1 MKKQRLLSI
10 LTLFLAISC
19 RNPQSSFSPY
29 LTGQPETD
37 GSLKMLYRTLSHTET
52 AEGRFILINR
62 ISQILRNADR
72 ITFDLFL
79 QHILLTYPEDPFN
92 AYYLLQRAQNCEDL
106 KNPGAARVH
115 YMRLLKEYP
124 ELTLEGRSLSE
135 RALEKSLALTWD
147 ADTRIELYKM
157 KLARNP
163 EPMQKTE
170 IYYHLAKAYEE
181 KKEWKKALTAYE
193 NFLGSPYVAI
203 HNDPI
208 AYSSAVKKVKLSK
221 FQSVDWVYDDLNRLV
236 GDIKY
241 AIRTRNARL
250 IQRYQ
255 SQAGF
260 FASSWAQDEL
270 EAESSFQSGIGA
282 ILQRQPIRYR
292 DTLDPISN
300 DREAYLETWNWQ
312 YQVGKWYFY
321 FTKIDYPADPEIN
334 GKWEWAGIYFG
345 DKHFTTGTAEE
356 Q

>member
-1 MKKQRLLSI
+1 MKKQGLALI
-10 LTLFLAISC
+10 LTLFFAISC
-19 RNPQSSFSPY
+19 RNAQGSFSPY
-29 LTGQPETD
+29 LTGHPETD
-37 GSLKMLYRTLSHTET
+37 DNLKMLYATLSDTGT
-52 AEGRFILINR
+52 PEGRFILINR
-62 ISQILRNADR
+62 ISQILRNEDR
-72 ITFDLFL
+72 VTFDLFL
-79 QHILLTYPEDPFN
+79 QQVLLTYPEDPFN

-115 YMRLLKEYP
+115 YLRLLKEYP
-124 ELTLEGRSLSE
+124 ELTLEGRSLTD
-135 RALEKSLALTWD
+135 RALEKSLALTRD
-147 ADTRIELYKM
+147 ADGRIELYRM
-157 KLARNP
+157 ALERNP
-163 EPMQKTE
+163 KPERKTE

-181 KKEWKKALTAYE
+181 KKEWQKALQAYE
-193 NFLGSPYVAI
+193 NFLGSPYVPI

-221 FQSVDWVYDDLNRLV
+221 FKSVNWVYDDLNRLV

-241 AIRTRNARL
+241 AIRTRDARL

-321 FTKIDYPADPEIN
+321 FAKIDYPADPEIN

-345 DKHFTTGTAEE
+345 DKHFTAAGNEA

>member
-1 MKKQRLLSI
+1 MKKQRLLPI
-10 LTLFLAISC
+10 LILFLAVGC
-19 RNPQSSFSPY
+19 QNPHRCFYSY

-37 GSLKMLYRTLSHTET
+37 GNLKMLYETLAETET

-62 ISQILRNADR
+62 ISQILKNADR

-79 QHILLTYPEDPFN
+79 QHILRTYPEDPFN

-106 KNPGAARVH
+106 KNPGAAQVH
-115 YMRLLKEYP
+115 YLRLLKEYP
-124 ELTLEGRSLSE
+124 ELTMEGRSLTE
-135 RALEKSLALTWD
+135 RTLEKSLSLTRD
-147 ADTRIELYKM
+147 ADIRIELYLM

-163 EPMQKTE
+163 QPQQKTE

-181 KKEWKKALTAYE
+181 KKEWQNALKAYE
-193 NFLGSPYVAI
+193 NFLGSPYVPI
-203 HNDPI
+203 HSDPI
-208 AYSSAVKKVKLSK
+208 AYSSAVKKIKLSQ
-221 FQSVDWVYDDLNRLV
+221 FSSADWVYDDLNRLV
-236 GDIKY
+236 GDVKY

-270 EAESSFQSGIGA
+270 EAESSFQSGIGV

-312 YQVGKWYFY
+312 YQIGKWYFY
-321 FTKIDYPADPEIN
+321 FTKIDFPANPEIN

-345 DKHFTTGTAEE
+345 DKHFTNSTADES
-356 Q
+356 